1 MSVRWLSFQSF
12 QHGQELI
19 SAINTLLIHLKLEAA
34 GVADREREEK
44 AKQAHGRILSFLESF
59 EKIVAEVENRNAEPT
74 LGTDVRI
81 RQLAKSFVKA
91 TSNRRRFHSVLFQN
105 KIAGF
110 RDLLSKQNEENAQIL
125 IESLEELR
133 LLVEE
138 HLYEDMEQVL
148 GEV

>member
-12 QHGQELI
+12 QYSQELI
-19 SAINTLLIHLKLEAA
+19 SAINTLVIHLKLEAS
-34 GVADREREEK
+34 GVGDGVREEK
-44 AKQAHGRILSFLESF
+44 AKQAQANILFFLESF
-59 EKIVAEVENRNAEPT
+59 EKIVSEVKARNSKPT
-74 LGTDVRI
+74 LGRDVRT
-81 RQLAKSFVKA
+81 RQLAESFVKA
-91 TSNRRRFHSVLFQN
+91 TSNRRRFQSILFQN
-105 KIAGF
+105 EIARF
-110 RDLLSKQNEENAQIL
+110 RDLLSEQKKENIQVL

>member
-19 SAINTLLIHLKLEAA
+19 SAINTLLIHLKLQAA
-34 GVADREREEK
+34 GDADREREGK
-44 AKQAHGRILSFLESF
+44 AKQAHERILSFLESF
-59 EKIVAEVENRNAEPT
+59 EKVVAEVAAQNDQPM

-91 TSNRRRFHSVLFQN
+91 RNNRRRFHSILFQN
-105 KIAGF
+105 KITGF
-110 RDLLSKQNEENAQIL
+110 RDLLSDQKEENSQVL

>member
-34 GVADREREEK
+34 GVADREREGK

-59 EKIVAEVENRNAEPT
+59 EKIVDEVETRNAEPT

-91 TSNRRRFHSVLFQN
+91 TSNRRRFHSILFQN

-110 RDLLSKQNEENAQIL
+110 RDLLSKQNVENAQIL
-125 IESLEELR
+125 IESFEELR

-138 HLYEDMEQVL
+138 HLYEDIEQVL